1 MKVTQIFGLVL
12 LFHLVAISLI
22 LLQPGCQTRQ
32 PPPPPEGVSTA
43 RSTQLERSAPTP
55 ARGDYVPPSRT
66 SEPNRTAAGRPI
78 TASDTPSGSSR
89 TLDPAFNAGLTS
101 GPGGNQ
107 EILQPTVGFDDFDLP
122 KNEAPS
128 SSGSTRTYTVVAGD
142 NLSRIAR
149 EYGVTVNALKSA
161 NNLSTNTIRVG
172 QELTIPS
179 PSAPT
184 QTSTVDA
191 AGETYTVRSGD
202 TLSGIASR
210 HGVTVTDLKRQNSL
224 TSDTIRV
231 GQTLYVPE
239 SRARSVSSSTGSSAN
254 SSNVSNTGSGN
265 TYTVQP
271 GDTPGGIAQRY
282 GVDHRELMRINN
294 IASANRMQVGQQ
306 LIIPAG
312 GSQPAASSPSNR
324 EATSVQRSG
333 EPAPRT
339 ATPATTTQQSRS
351 TSLNPQPSQPARI
364 GQEPSATA
372 TPRNE
377 LDLLENSEI
386 PLMDVEVIDESD
398 DDAN

>member
-32 PPPPPEGVSTA
+32 PPPPPEGVNTA
-43 RSTQLERSAPTP
+43 RPAPLERSAPSP
-55 ARGDYVPPSRT
+55 ARGDYVPSSRAP
-66 SEPNRTAAGRPI
+66 EPNRSASGRPI
-78 TASDTPSGSSR
+78 TDSSAATGSSR
-89 TLDPAFNAGLTS
+89 TLDPAFNAGLTGGS
-101 GPGGNQ
+101 AGNQ
-107 EILQPTVGFDDFDLP
+107 AILQPAVALDDFDLP
-122 KNEAPS
+122 DTQTPS
-128 SSGSTRTYTVVAGD
+128 SGGSGGTTYTVVAGD

-161 NNLSTNTIRVG
+161 NNLSSNTIRVG

-184 QTSTVDA
+184 QTTSVDA

-210 HGVTVTDLKRQNSL
+210 HRVTVTDLKRLNSL

-239 SRARSVSSSTGSSAN
+239 SRSRATSASTGSSNPGNNRA
-254 SSNVSNTGSGN
+254 SGN

-312 GSQPAASSPSNR
+312 GSQPTASSQSNPQAAS
-324 EATSVQRSG
+324 AQRNAQ
-333 EPAPRT
+333 PASRN
-339 ATPATTTQQSRS
+339 AAPAANTQQSRT

-364 GQEPSATA
+364 GEQPRSTEAAPSNA
-372 TPRNE
+372 

-386 PLMDVEVIDESD
+386 PLMDVEVIDGSENE
-398 DDAN
+398 AN